1 MTKKKDN
8 YEQWLLERKERKLIR
23 NRKRKE
29 RLKIEKG
36 ATHTWKNGCL
46 ITFVSSAYST
56 RKELRYLCRMTKC
69 NTKLKYHRCV
79 QCRIFNRYLPC
90 ERVRSEMHTKCT
102 RKSDLSCFPKVI
114 KKIKVYSKSSLKTG
128 VK

>member
-1 MTKKKDN
+1 MTRKRDN

-23 NRKRKE
+23 NRKRREK
-29 RLKIEKG
+29 LKIKKG

-69 NTKLKYHRCV
+69 NTKMKYHRCT
-79 QCRIFNRYLPC
+79 QCKIFNGYLPC
-90 ERVRSEMHTKCT
+90 ERVRSEMHTKCA

-114 KKIKVYSKSSLKTG
+114 KKIKVFSKSSLKTG
-128 VK
+128 L